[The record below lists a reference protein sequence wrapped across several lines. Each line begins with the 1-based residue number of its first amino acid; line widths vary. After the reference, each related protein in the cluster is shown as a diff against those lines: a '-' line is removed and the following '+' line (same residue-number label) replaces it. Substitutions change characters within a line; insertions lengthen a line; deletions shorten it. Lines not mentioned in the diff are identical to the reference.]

1 MDIELNIRLDVRGRR
16 NSQADCTT
24 RAYAAIDRLCSK
36 FRTVRTRR
44 DVYQYE
50 DEQADQVLLAD
61 SLVVRIEGITFDQRY
76 LYREVIHQLATELE
90 QDCIAVYFPF
100 THHGE
105 LIGSHPGEYGQF
117 DYNLFHRFL

>member
-16 NSQADCTT
+16 NSTHDCTT
-24 RAYAAIDRLCSK
+24 RAYQAIDRLCQK
-36 FRTVRTRR
+36 FRTVRIRR
-44 DVYQYE
+44 HAYQYE
-50 DEQADQVLLAD
+50 DEQSDQLLLAD
-61 SLVVRIEGITFDQRY
+61 CLVVRIEGITFEQRY

-100 THHGE
+100 THQGE
-105 LIGSHPGEYGQF
+105 LIGSRPGDYGQF